1 MLKLLIKIFWTLII
15 IYFTMQLLFA
25 LGIVIT
31 RYIELFVTF
40 YPSWILYMFFSTFL
54 LATIIKFAVHK
65 MGIKTDIRSYGMY
78 LLMSFAFLGFPLVL
92 FVLAPETS
100 NEGLFSNRIEKLLPI
115 LKNMPL
121 PLVSVLFVSSAV
133 IDIRAY
139 LKRGEK

>member
-1 MLKLLIKIFWTLII
+1 
-15 IYFTMQLLFA
+15 
-25 LGIVIT
+25 
-31 RYIELFVTF
+31 
-40 YPSWILYMFFSTFL
+40 MFFSTFL